1 MACLRRAP
9 GATGSRVAD
18 AARFRFSTIA
28 HAGRALLGPLSA
40 ESVEALLARI
50 DLQPPG
56 GGRPAVLD
64 VGCGKGEILVRAM
77 RRFGATGT
85 GVDPNAAFLAEAGA
99 RAAGVALQNDID
111 LRCATLAEAD
121 VAPGAFE
128 LAICTGATHA
138 FGDLEAALAGLAGLV
153 RGHGWAL
160 LGHGYWQREPA
171 VEYLAAFGGSASE
184 LAPLEA
190 TLGAAAASGWTLAAH
205 HVSTQAE
212 WDDYELAYAA
222 TVRTWL
228 GAHPDD
234 PDAPAFRAR
243 IETWSAAYDRWGR
256 GTMGFVTLL
265 LRR

>member
-1 MACLRRAP
+1 
-9 GATGSRVAD
+9 VAD
-18 AARFRFSTIA
+18 AARFRFTTIA

-40 ESVEALLARI
+40 ESVEGLLASI
-50 DLQPPG
+50 DLRPPG
-56 GGRPAVLD
+56 GERAAVLD

-85 GVDPNAAFLAEAGA
+85 GVDPNPAFLSEAKA
-99 RAAGVALQNDID
+99 RAAGVALQDDID
-111 LRCATLAEAD
+111 LRCATFDEAGLP
-121 VAPGAFE
+121 PGAFD

-138 FGDLEAALAGLAGLV
+138 FGDLGAALAGLAGLV
-153 RGHGWAL
+153 RGHGWAM
-160 LGHGYWQREPA
+160 LGHGYWRREPA
-171 VEYLAAFGGSASE
+171 AEYLAAFGGSADE

-190 TLGAAAASGWTLAAH
+190 TLGAAAGSGWTLAAH
-205 HVSTQAE
+205 HVSTPAE

-222 TVRTWL
+222 TMRAWL
-228 GAHPDD
+228 GADPDD

-256 GTMGFVTLL
+256 GTMGFVTML